1 MKAALRLQVGHMQ
14 KFTPSVALA
23 KQLVRQLSTPLL
35 SPAHT
40 LVELA
45 PAPKPL
51 LTQAFNVLLW
61 ELLTPTRKLLALAS
75 ALYVLLV
82 LKWNWEYLRAK
93 CTHSSFPTFITALLA
108 CRL

>member
-1 MKAALRLQVGHMQ
+1 MQ
-14 KFTPSVALA
+14 KFTPYAALV

-51 LTQAFNVLLW
+51 STQAFNVLLW
-61 ELLTPTRKLLALAS
+61 E
-75 ALYVLLV
+75 
-82 LKWNWEYLRAK
+82 
-93 CTHSSFPTFITALLA
+93 
-108 CRL
+108 